1 MGAASNALGDLV
13 GNALAGAG
21 KFVNFAAQAGIWSFS
36 IPSNYQIGNVGNS
49 GEKTTATHL
58 HFEFQKV
65 KR

>member
-1 MGAASNALGDLV
+1 MAFLLKLGTVVPISVTLMY
-13 GNALAGAG
+13 
-21 KFVNFAAQAGIWSFS
+21 NFNNYAEKAGIWSFS

-58 HFEFQKV
+58 HLEFQKM